1 MRHGEASW
9 QASCDAERPLT
20 DNGRVRLF
28 ATLRENAARM
38 QDVQH
43 ILHSP
48 YLRAVQTAQIAGEVL
63 GVDSYSDDAL
73 WTPDNDPQ
81 QAIET
86 LDAFTDQTILVVT
99 HNPLVS
105 RLVGGF
111 CGAGIEPFDTGTIT
125 CVDADWPAMGLGSLI
140 WKA

>member
-20 DNGRVRLF
+20 ESGRVRLF
-28 ATLRENAARM
+28 ASLRENAARM

-48 YLRAVQTAQIAGEVL
+48 YLRALQTGRIAGEVL
-63 GVDSYSDDAL
+63 EVESYSDDAL
-73 WTPDNDPQ
+73 WTPDSDPQ
-81 QAIET
+81 CAIET
-86 LDAFTDQTILVVT
+86 LESYADKTVLIVT

-105 RLVGGF
+105 CLVGGL
-111 CGAGIEPFDTGTIT
+111 CGSGVEPFDTGTIV

>member
-20 DNGRVRLF
+20 ENGRVRLN
-28 ATLRENAARM
+28 ATLRANAARM

-48 YLRAVQTAQIAGEVL
+48 YLRAVQTAHIAGEVL
-63 GVDSYSDDAL
+63 GIESYSDDPR

-86 LDAFTDQTILVVT
+86 LEAFADQTILVVT

-111 CGAGIEPFDTGTIT
+111 CGTGVEPFDTGTLA